1 VPLVNIKLAVDGR
14 EETLSEFLCDW
25 PGCPNVAVK
34 VIGVVRELRLVAALC
49 PEHAAR
55 VANGGSDG
63 SAI

>member
-1 VPLVNIKLAVDGR
+1 
-14 EETLSEFLCDW
+14 LSEFLCDW